1 MKQKLKKSSFQS
13 LIFIA
18 FVIIVTFAK
27 CMYFDKLDLSVDK
40 HHFEPTRFCQLTLGS
55 LLMVF
60 AIYFFIL
67 PQELIIGGLEALCLF
82 LDKVFFYKTKEKKQN
97 HWFSSN
103 NGILFFRI
111 FIILFGACFHPTWF
125 FLLTLFVASLF
136 SILFKI
142 LEYWRIDRV
151 FLLNKF
157 PDKIKNNILYRLS
170 LSSVIIGVFIGI
182 GAGLVI
188 GNEASTGGTDFVFKV
203 LHNFIKKYVT
213 IEFPMILL
221 IIDGSILVA
230 SFAIDYFRKIDVK
243 KNIVIKY
250 VFSIITFTIAISL
263 ITLVSN
269 SVK

>member
-1 MKQKLKKSSFQS
+1 MKQKLKTSSFQS

-18 FVIIVTFAK
+18 FVIIVTFIK
-27 CMYFDKLDLSVDK
+27 CMFLDKLKLSDM
-40 HHFEPTRFCQLTLGS
+40 HHFESTRFCQLTLGS

-82 LDKVFFYKTKEKKQN
+82 LDKVFFYKIKEKKQN

-111 FIILFGACFHPTWF
+111 FIISFGAISHKTWF

-142 LEYWRIDRV
+142 LEYWQIDRV

-157 PDKIKNNILYRLS
+157 PDKVQNNIIYRLS

-182 GAGLVI
+182 GVGLVI
-188 GNEASTGGTDFVFKV
+188 GNNSSTGGTDFVFKV
-203 LHNFIKKYVT
+203 LHNFIEEHIT

-230 SFAIDYFRKIDVK
+230 SFIIDYFRQIDVK

-250 VFSIITFTIAISL
+250 VFSIITFAIAISL
-263 ITLVSN
+263 TTLVSN
-269 SVK
+269 WVK

>member
-1 MKQKLKKSSFQS
+1 MKQKLKTSSFQS

-18 FVIIVTFAK
+18 FVIIVTFIKCISFPLAK
-27 CMYFDKLDLSVDK
+27 TDM
-40 HHFEPTRFCQLTLGS
+40 HHFEFTRFCQLTLGS

-82 LDKVFFYKTKEKKQN
+82 LDKVFFYKIKEKKLN

-111 FIILFGACFHPTWF
+111 FIILFGAISHQTWF

-136 SILFKI
+136 SIFFKI
-142 LEYWRIDRV
+142 SEYWQIDRM
-151 FLLNKF
+151 FLLKKF
-157 PDKIKNNILYRLS
+157 PDKIKNNIIYRLS

-188 GNEASTGGTDFVFKV
+188 GNDASTGGTDFVFKV
-203 LHNFIKKYVT
+203 LHNFIEDHIP

-221 IIDGSILVA
+221 IIDGSVLAA

-243 KNIVIKY
+243 KNIMIKY
-250 VFSIITFTIAISL
+250 VFSIITFTISISL

-269 SVK
+269 WVK